1 MAPPVLPERTMAV
14 YLGEC
19 IRGVRGTP
27 DILRIIRHRISGDV
41 TKGLKEIWEG
51 GRNNSHPNEGGIYTA
66 FMCVKTHGV
75 VYFQWVPLFVYINY
89 TSTLTCKKSTVIS
102 NIFRMEAGFSGQP
115 KISLLAQPPSP
126 PHCFCLGS
134 WCSSLTY
141 TCQVLLS
148 GAPSLHL
155 HLDKCHSF
163 WEN

>member
-41 TKGLKEIWEG
+41 TKGLKGIWEG
-51 GRNNSHPNEGGIYTA
+51 DRNNSHPNEGGIYTA

-89 TSTLTCKKSTVIS
+89 TSTVTCKISTVIS

-115 KISLLAQPPSP
+115 KNSLLAQPPSP
-126 PHCFCLGS
+126 PIALV
-134 WCSSLTY
+134 WAA
-141 TCQVLLS
+141 
-148 GAPSLHL
+148 GAPPLLILARCCCLEPHL